1 MAIRT
6 VDGVQLFD
14 LFLINQITV
23 LIRVLILCLEFASNA
38 GEAFASLTDLVE
50 HYMEHKDLLVTNEGV
65 KLQLKFPYRQ
75 TGNDPTQERW
85 YVIGLQRC
93 SDQRS
98 SSAFRYHGNLTGH
111 AAESLLSNQDLQ
123 DGAFLVRDSRSEA
136 GSFAFSVKHNNKDT
150 DCKLWI
156 GNKTCSGAFYK
167 CNVQLHSNETAYF

>member
-23 LIRVLILCLEFASNA
+23 LIRVFILCLEFASNA

-85 YVIGLQRC
+85 
-93 SDQRS
+93 
-98 SSAFRYHGNLTGH
+98 
-111 AAESLLSNQDLQ
+111 
-123 DGAFLVRDSRSEA
+123 
-136 GSFAFSVKHNNKDT
+136 
-150 DCKLWI
+150 
-156 GNKTCSGAFYK
+156 
-167 CNVQLHSNETAYF
+167 